1 MPSSD
6 HTPQAPSHIVGE
18 MAASEIVG
26 TWDWDIPANR
36 IYTDH
41 VVAQLFGLEVEQA
54 TAGLPIEA
62 YEAGIHPD
70 DHDWV
75 TAHIREMVRSSGSF
89 VAEYRTC
96 LQNGSVCWVLAR
108 GHFYHDAV
116 GRPVRS
122 RGIVVDIT
130 GRKLGAQGFTSEL
143 TNPTEHPLEHAVDL
157 CLSVRDIVA
166 EADRPIL
173 LSITDM
179 LLLELGRELSALI
192 KADRKRRL
200 S

>member
-1 MPSSD
+1 M
-6 HTPQAPSHIVGE
+6 
-18 MAASEIVG
+18 EIVG
-26 TWDWDIPANR
+26 TWDWDILANR

-41 VVAQLFGLEVEQA
+41 VVAVLFGLEFEQA

-75 TAHIREMVRSSGSF
+75 TARIREMVKSSGSF

-96 LQNGSVCWVLAR
+96 LRNGDVCWVLAR
-108 GHFYHDAV
+108 GHFYHDGT

-122 RGIVVDIT
+122 RGIIVDVT
-130 GRKLGAQGFTSEL
+130 GRRLGAPGFTSEL
-143 TNPTEHPLEHAVDL
+143 MNPTEHPLEHAVDL

-166 EADRPIL
+166 EADRPFL

-192 KADRKRRL
+192 KADGKRRMI
-200 S
+200 